1 MPPLKDKK
9 LKTESVS
16 LKFSKLLP
24 LVVKQEKFLN
34 AHIFSFFN
42 AFSPKAEQHP
52 CFEEEL
58 QCDVSNFSKPTSKQV
73 RGASKRPAEGSF

>member
-24 LVVKQEKFLN
+24 LVVKQGKFLN
-34 AHIFSFFN
+34 AHSFHFLN
-42 AFSPKAEQHP
+42 AFFP
-52 CFEEEL
+52 
-58 QCDVSNFSKPTSKQV
+58 
-73 RGASKRPAEGSF
+73 